1 MAFIKATKIV
11 KKARIGLAGPAGSG
25 KTLSALLIAKVFGKK
40 IAVIDAENFSSV
52 AYAGDVILNGKTIRL
67 DFDVNAL
74 QPPYTIDKYIAALDE
89 AGDYDVVII
98 DGISPA
104 WAGEGG
110 LLEKVDQ
117 IASRSNSKNSYFAWR
132 NVTPEH
138 NKFIDAMLH
147 CKTNL
152 IVTMRSKVEYAL
164 VENDKGKVVPKK
176 MGLAPIQREGMDYEF
191 DIVFDI
197 DINHSAVAS
206 KDRSAMFDGL
216 IIEKLNE
223 EHGKMIFGWCNKG
236 ENVSIEKAI
245 KEIGK
250 QIDLNELK
258 TVWDKFPM
266 FHRDNDFK
274 TAATQIKANITDQ
287 KNEPEQPESESEPE
301 TSEDEAA
308 EKAITEMSQEVIV
321 KINTNLLTLARAALP
336 KGTDEKVNERVDD
349 FRMKFTGCKN
359 TDELEGLKYK
369 DLCIKH
375 GNIKKQVVN
384 VEAVAEKYKEVVS
397 KEVKDLQND
406 LPF

>member
-52 AYAGDVILNGKTIRL
+52 AYAGDVVLNGKTVKL

-74 QPPYTIDKYIAALDE
+74 QPPYTIDKYIAALGE

-164 VENDKGKVVPKK
+164 VENDKGKTVPKK

-197 DINHSAVAS
+197 DINHSAIAS

-236 ENVSIEKAI
+236 ESVSIEKAI
-245 KEIGK
+245 EEIGK
-250 QIDLNELK
+250 QTGLDELK
-258 TVWDKFPM
+258 KVWDKYPM

-274 TAATQIKANITDQ
+274 AAATQIKANITSQ
-287 KNEPEQPESESEPE
+287 KDEPEQPEPEPK
-301 TSEDEAA
+301 TTEDEEA

-321 KINTNLLTLARAALP
+321 KINANILLLAKYELP
-336 KGTDEKVNERVDD
+336 KDATNEQILATVDALLM
-349 FRMKFTGCKN
+349 RFTGCKN
-359 TDELEGLKYK
+359 TTELSALQYR

-375 GNIKKQVVN
+375 GNVKKQVAN
-384 VEAVAEKYKEVVS
+384 VEALDKGAG
-397 KEVKDLQND
+397 DDQGD